1 MTVWYSVD
9 TSCSYRNLMD
19 AAPRR
24 IPHGWR
30 DLLGVLAG
38 VHRPAIMTASLML
51 LANSQERI
59 SKGKKYTEARN
70 VIPLEVPDV
79 LTPCTKL

>member
-1 MTVWYSVD
+1 MSETDQFDRQLRYVYVGIVFV
-9 TSCSYRNLMD
+9 N
-19 AAPRR
+19 AALVE
-24 IPHGWR
+24 GAK
-30 DLLGVLAG
+30 VA
-38 VHRPAIMTASLML
+38 LML